1 MKFTENKKKSIQVF
15 QYHLLNF
22 ICQNVS
28 EPHAKYWIVCSK
40 YVRSYFLGGWVKQTV
55 YIHQQCLKSIHIK
68 CALQMSQ
75 LTCGC
80 RPVLIMRLAVVRN
93 DVQLARRRALKSQRD
108 NESFKD
114 LTRDTHLMQQFIY
127 YYK

>member
-1 MKFTENKKKSIQVF
+1 
-15 QYHLLNF
+15 
-22 ICQNVS
+22 
-28 EPHAKYWIVCSK
+28 
-40 YVRSYFLGGWVKQTV
+40 
-55 YIHQQCLKSIHIK
+55 
-68 CALQMSQ
+68 MSQ